1 MTAWDPGTYAL
12 YGCRGGYPAGRRAD
26 TDRLAARAL
35 APYKI
40 VNGTEKYVNIWLNP
54 MKILICCRLKYA
66 VHNYPHGQQSAGS
79 RAHELNVQAITE
91 AIHLGYVR
99 GIGQSVEDCSCNV
112 NEEDEIPVRFWCGIE
127 RISIAIEGYRSC

>member
-79 RAHELNVQAITE
+79 RAHELSATRNNKNV
-91 AIHLGYVR
+91 YVCDVR
-99 GIGQSVEDCSCNV
+99 GIGQRVQ
-112 NEEDEIPVRFWCGIE
+112 
-127 RISIAIEGYRSC
+127 A